1 MPDRVS
7 LETVRNVWELLTT
20 NPRRKF
26 SDFGYAQSTV
36 SKAVKVL
43 VKTGYI
49 EHNPGEV
56 NAIKIVVPFYCV
68 PVRSIKNAD

>member
-7 LETVRNVWELLTT
+7 TKVVRNVWELLTT
-20 NPRRKF
+20 NPRRKL

-36 SKAVKVL
+36 CKAINVL
-43 VKTGYI
+43 VKVGYI
-49 EHNPGEV
+49 EHNSREV